1 MALPEGPGVQPSPPP
16 LPLGL
21 YDLVLDRLLEE
32 RLAAPGA
39 DRIQADLEAL
49 DPGDSDAAL
58 ADHLRR
64 TVREAL
70 LALAGDDRLYAQV
83 ELCNRVVAVLQNA
96 AGSHLAGRAVAAG
109 VRRLLSVRR
118 PDLPASQVPERPDTP
133 PGTGCLLTGTR
144 LDPSLVSQLRKEL
157 QTADRVDILCSFIKW
172 SGTRI
177 LEDSLRA
184 FAARPGARLRV
195 ITTSYLGATDVKAV
209 ELLRSLPG
217 AEVRVSYDTHRTR
230 LHAKAYLMH
239 RDTGFGCAYIGSA
252 NLSHAALTEGLEW
265 TVKISQHESPE
276 LWDRVTATF
285 ETYWN
290 DPEFAPYDES
300 QRPRLQAALARERA
314 GPGPKEQVFPFDLRP
329 YAFQQEI
336 LDRLDAERRVQGRDR
351 HLVVAATGTGKTLI
365 AAFDYRQWARA
376 AGGGPRPR
384 LLFVAHREELLQQSL
399 AAFRAVLRDA
409 NFGDL
414 LVGGRRPEGYDHL
427 FVSIQSYNSQG
438 LAEQFPPDHF
448 AFVVVDEFHHAAAPS
463 YERLLG
469 HACPRVL
476 LGLTATPERSD
487 GLDVLGHFG
496 GHLSAQIRLPDAINR
511 KLLCPF
517 QYFGVTD
524 PVDLR
529 GLQWQRG
536 GYRTD
541 ELDRL
546 FTGNDLRA
554 GLVIDK
560 VREILLDV
568 RQARGLG
575 FCVSVAHAEFMAAKF
590 NQAGVPADFLS
601 GESGREHRAEVQERL
616 RRREINFLFVVDLY
630 NEGVDIPEV
639 DTVLFLRPT
648 ESLTIFLQQLGRG
661 LRLDDGKDCLTVLD
675 YIGPAHRSFR
685 FDRRYRALL
694 TDPLLPVAEQVEHG
708 FSHLPAGCV
717 IQMERVARQ
726 YVLEN
731 IRQAVRQARPTLV
744 REIAALAAA
753 LGRSPRLGEFLEQQA
768 LEPEDVYRRGVCFA
782 RLSVEAGTRPDFA
795 DPDEAVLARGL
806 RRVQHVNSA
815 EHIRAL
821 LRLLDGAEPQGAAD
835 TLADADERRLLML
848 DLCLWGRDRVPAS
861 AADGLLRLRANPVL
875 LGELVELLRYR
886 LACIDEVPPL
896 LALPFLCPLTPH
908 SAYTRDEILAA
919 LGHWTRASRKEMRE
933 GVLCLPEIRA
943 DVFLFTLNK
952 TEKHFSP
959 TTMYQDYAINEHL
972 FHWQSQ
978 STTSPESPTGQ
989 RYIGHERLDYTV
1001 LLFGREDRK
1010 AGDLSAPFAF
1020 LGPARYVSH
1029 AGSRPM
1035 SITWR
1040 LDHPL
1045 PAKLLRRMARLAVG

>member
-1 MALPEGPGVQPSPPP
+1 VF
-16 LPLGL
+16 GL
-21 YDLVLDRLLEE
+21 YDLVLDRWLEQQ
-32 RLAAPGA
+32 L
-39 DRIQADLEAL
+39 ADLRPEQVQAESEPL
-49 DPGDSDAAL
+49 DPGDGYAAL

-64 TVREAL
+64 TVWEAL
-70 LALAGDDRLYAQV
+70 QGLTGEDRLRAQV
-83 ELCNRVVAVLQNA
+83 ELCNQVVRVLQNA
-96 AGSHLAGRAVAAG
+96 SGPHLAARAVAASG
-109 VRRLLSVRR
+109 RRLLSVWRAES
-118 PDLPASQVPERPDTP
+118 PARAVPERPDTP

-157 QTADRVDILCSFIKW
+157 QTADRVDVLCSFIKW
-172 SGTRI
+172 SGIRI
-177 LEDSLRA
+177 LEEALRA
-184 FAARPGARLRV
+184 FAARPGTRLRI
-195 ITTSYLGATDVKAV
+195 ITTSYLGATDLKAV

-230 LHAKAYLMH
+230 LHAKAYLLH
-239 RDTGFGCAYIGSA
+239 RATGFGCAYVGSA

-265 TVKISQHESPE
+265 TVKISQYESPH

-300 QRPRLQAALARERA
+300 QRPRLEAALAHERGQSGA
-314 GPGPKEQVFPFDLRP
+314 AEQAFPFDLRP

-365 AAFDYRQWARA
+365 AAFDYRQWARTA
-376 AGGGPRPR
+376 TAPGGPRPR
-384 LLFVAHREELLQQSL
+384 LLFIAHREELLQQSL

-414 LVGGRRPEGYDHL
+414 LVGGRRPDGLDHL
-427 FVSIQSYNSQG
+427 FVSIQSYNSQQ
-438 LAEQFPPDHF
+438 LAEQFPPDYF
-448 AFVVVDEFHHAAAPS
+448 AYVVVDEFHHAAAPS
-463 YERLLG
+463 YERVLR
-469 HACPRVL
+469 HVRPRVL

-524 PVDLR
+524 AVDLS

-536 GYRTD
+536 GYRTE
-541 ELDRL
+541 ELDRVY
-546 FTGNDLRA
+546 TGNDRRA
-554 GLVIDK
+554 GLVLDK
-560 VREILLDV
+560 VREVLLDP
-568 RQARGLG
+568 RRARGLG
-575 FCVSVAHAEFMAAKF
+575 FCVSVAHAEYMAAKF
-590 NQAGVPADFLS
+590 NQAGIPADWLT
-601 GESGREHRAEVQERL
+601 GESSREQRAQVQGRL
-616 RRREINFLFVVDLY
+616 RGRDINFLFVVDLY

-648 ESLTIFLQQLGRG
+648 ESLTVFLQQLGRG

-675 YIGPAHRSFR
+675 FIGQAHRSFR
-685 FDRRYRALL
+685 FDLRYRALL
-694 TDPLLPVAEQVEHG
+694 ADPLLSVAEQVEHG

-717 IQMERVARQ
+717 IQMERYARQ

-731 IRQAVRQARPTLV
+731 IRQALRQARPTLV
-744 REIAALAAA
+744 REIASLAGV
-753 LGRSPRLGEFLEQQA
+753 LGRPPGLGEFLEQHA
-768 LEPEDVYRRGVCFA
+768 LEPDDIYRRGVCWS
-782 RLSVEAGTRPDFA
+782 RLCADADTRPDFSE
-795 DPDEAVLARGL
+795 PDETALTRGL
-806 RRVQHVNSA
+806 RRVQHANSA
-815 EHIRAL
+815 EHIRSL
-821 LRLLDGAEPQGAAD
+821 LRLLESAAAPGPDLTFAEPDG
-835 TLADADERRLLML
+835 RRLLML
-848 DLCLWGRDRVPAS
+848 DLCLWGRDRLPSSPAE
-861 AADGLLRLRANPVL
+861 GLERLRANPVL
-875 LGELVELLRYR
+875 RAELLELVRYR
-886 LACIDEVPPL
+886 LGCVDEVPPPL
-896 LALPFLCPLTPH
+896 DVPFLCPLTLH
-908 SAYTRDEILAA
+908 ALYTRDEILAA
-919 LGHWTRASRKEMRE
+919 LGFWTRMARKEMRE
-933 GVLCLPEIRA
+933 GVLHLPEIRA

-959 TTMYQDYAINEHL
+959 TTMYQDYAINEHF

-978 STTSPESPTGQ
+978 STTSAESPTGR
-989 RYIGHERLDYTV
+989 RYIEHEARGHTV
-1001 LLFGREDRK
+1001 LLFGREEKK
-1010 AGDLSAPFAF
+1010 ASGLSAPYSF
-1020 LGPARYVSH
+1020 LGPARYVGH
-1029 AGSRPM
+1029 RGSRPM